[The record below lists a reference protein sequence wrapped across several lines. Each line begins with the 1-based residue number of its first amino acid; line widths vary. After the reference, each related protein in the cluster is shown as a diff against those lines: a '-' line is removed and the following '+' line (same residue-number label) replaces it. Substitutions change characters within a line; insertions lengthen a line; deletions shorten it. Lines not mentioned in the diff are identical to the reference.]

1 MTAPAVPA
9 TPSTPAEW
17 EEFVNTKIDTP
28 EKAEKSFKDGSF
40 AEAMKGYKD
49 AYRGEVNSTMADL
62 KKQVINESSAS
73 LLELFKRNGI
83 TADGRPDLRPENLK
97 AQASGTAYNKLAPGT
112 ASEKI
117 WDSAGQLVQDMLLNK
132 QGKASAEARQR
143 LEKYEATNAFS
154 PHTPADGGI
163 LIPEDVRSDIMTR
176 ALEGAIV
183 RPQATVVPIPTG
195 KMRWPVNDMTT
206 EVSEVY
212 GGITFAWLDAGETF
226 SESSATFAAL
236 TLEAHKLGGLAS
248 VPNELVRFA
257 PALEVWIRTHLPLAI
272 RYAEDIALING
283 NGVDKPLGGL
293 NAANPAL
300 IAVTAE
306 TNQPTAS
313 ITWNNIL
320 AMFARMLPES
330 YATAEW
336 DITPDAIPQIHT
348 MALPVGTGGSAVMF
362 TEGGGPQSLPL
373 AILGMPIRYT
383 RKAPA
388 VLGTQGDISLAD
400 WTQYV
405 IGDAVAITF
414 DTSEHSSFRSDKT
427 DFRILIHVDGQP
439 AQLAPLTPQNNGPTL
454 SSFIQIATR
463 P

>member
-9 TPSTPAEW
+9 TPKTPAEW
-17 EEFVNTKIDTP
+17 EEFINTKIETP
-28 EKAEKSFKDGSF
+28 EKAEAAFKDGSF
-40 AEAMKGYKD
+40 ADAMRGYKN
-49 AYRGEVNSTMADL
+49 AYREEVNATMKDL
-62 KKQVINESSAS
+62 KAQVVEESSAS
-73 LLELFKRNGI
+73 LLEMFKRNGI
-83 TADGRPDLRPENLK
+83 PADGRPDLRPENLK
-97 AQASGTAYNKLAPGT
+97 AQAAGTAYNAMAPGVK
-112 ASEKI
+112 SEKI
-117 WDSAGQLVQDMLLNK
+117 WASAGQLVQDMLLAK

-143 LEKYEATNAFS
+143 LEKYEATNAYS

-163 LIPEDVRSDIMTR
+163 LIPEEVRSDIMTR

-183 RPQATVVPIPTG
+183 RPQATVVPLPTG

-206 EVSEVY
+206 EVNEVY
-212 GGITFAWLDAGETF
+212 GGIQFAWLDAGESF
-226 SESSATFAAL
+226 SESSASFAAL
-236 TLEAHKLGGLAS
+236 SLEAHKLGGLAS

-257 PALEVWIRTHLPLAI
+257 PALEVWIRTHMPLAI
-272 RYAEDIALING
+272 RYAEDLAFING
-283 NGVDKPLGGL
+283 DGVDKPLGGL
-293 NAANPAL
+293 NAGNPAL
-300 IAVTAE
+300 ITVNKE
-306 TNQPTAS
+306 TGQPTAT

-362 TEGGGPQSLPL
+362 DDGDGPLSLPMS
-373 AILGMPIRYT
+373 ILGIPIRYT

-388 VLGTQGDISLAD
+388 VLGTQGDVSLAD
-400 WTQYV
+400 WSQYV
-405 IGDAVAITF
+405 VGDAVAITF

-439 AQLAPLTPQNNGPTL
+439 AQLTALTPQNNGPTL
-454 SSFIQIATR
+454 SSFVQLQTR
-463 P
+463 